1 MSGLSDFLSSS
12 LKNAKALAR
21 DSVSAALDSAVI
33 DTAVIEYDE
42 SGRAVVRLDED
53 ASCHSPPPTQPAART
68 AFETPGSAT
77 HTHNGSVAPSSAATE
92 AEDERRIAMLLE
104 EREELR
110 RQTEEQLAR
119 LQDQMAERLQAADAR
134 ALDCER
140 QAQLRV
146 SDLEAQLRD
155 SAAAQGLAKEQCSR
169 LEAELDAAQQLRQGS
184 DATPTPTQAA
194 AAALAV
200 AAAVDAEAQRWRSEV
215 SALEAALEKAKL
227 EKAALEKAKLEGAGA
242 PAQPELGGDDDAKRA
257 SETMASELAQ
267 ALAELK
273 TARGDSEL
281 ASAARDAALL
291 EIAELKQQV

>member
-119 LQDQMAERLQAADAR
+119 LQDQMAERLEAADAR

-169 LEAELDAAQQLRQGS
+169 LEAELAAAQQLRQGS

-227 EKAALEKAKLEGAGA
+227 EGAGA

-267 ALAELK
+267 ALAELE